1 MAYSTSDDLALTTTL
16 LLDLADDDDNGEVD
30 AGVVE
35 AAIERADRRV
45 DAYLRGRYELP
56 FDPVPKEVVEIS
68 ASLAVYYL
76 LERRQI
82 TPPEGVKQRRDDAM
96 TLLKDLQ
103 SGRASLDETGQA
115 SDLDRKP
122 GRIVTNRTA
131 GDKMFSTDV
140 LNRF

>member
-1 MAYSTSDDLALTTTL
+1 MAYSTSDDLALTATL
-16 LLDLADDDDNGEVD
+16 LLDLADDDDNGGVD
-30 AGVVE
+30 AGVVD

-76 LERRQI
+76 FERRQI
-82 TPPEGVKQRRDDAM
+82 TPQEGVKQRRDDAM

-103 SGRASLDETGQA
+103 SGRASLDETGQS

-122 GRIVTNRTA
+122 GRIVTNRTP